1 MFIQT
6 ESTKRIFYDNSSVP
20 EFKPIT
26 DAQIKK
32 INEIIKELTS
42 TNKVQILS
50 TNDKRKG
57 RILDSQAE
65 SSNIEAIETKK
76 DDRQYE
82 KSCPQGGTC
91 EFFFYCWMVGGL
103 LDGSCGSLLKGCCHR
118 VAKAGILGVQDSNSI
133 EYSSSEGH
141 NFGPVLNDES
151 KCICII
157 TPLRNEPILSVLIR
171 YRYATYRFFY

>member
-6 ESTKRIFYDNSSVP
+6 DSTKRMFHENSSVP
-20 EFKPIT
+20 DFKPIS

-42 TNKVQILS
+42 ANKVQIIS
-50 TNDKRKG
+50 TKDKRKG
-57 RILDSQAE
+57 RVLDNDAE
-65 SSNIEAIETKK
+65 SSNLDVIEIKK
-76 DDRQYE
+76 DERLE
-82 KSCPQGGTC
+82 TSCPQGGTC

-133 EYSSSEGH
+133 EYSSIEGH
-141 NFGPVLNDES
+141 SFGPVLNDES
-151 KCICII
+151 K
-157 TPLRNEPILSVLIR
+157 
-171 YRYATYRFFY
+171 